1 MKMLATI
8 RVEINADDGTD
19 KDAIEAALQRGVA
32 KLRDAVQEGIT
43 AAGIKSV
50 TAEISE
56 RFSDE

>member
-19 KDAIEAALQRGVA
+19 KDTLEAALQRGVA
-32 KLRDAVQEGIT
+32 KLRVAVQEGIPS
-43 AAGIKSV
+43 AGIKSV

-56 RFSDE
+56 RFLDE